1 MPEGPRVRQQDRR
14 LPDRKN
20 GARAK
25 LRCLGI
31 PCDLKHAKPEALDSL
46 GWELTV
52 RGPVQFI
59 LGSSLRCLNWVEP
72 VKSLSIKVTQ
82 RV

>member
-14 LPDRKN
+14 LPDRKSR
-20 GARAK
+20 ARTNH
-25 LRCLGI
+25 RSLGI
-31 PCDLKHAKPEALDSL
+31 PCDLDPALAEVFDSL

-59 LGSSLRCLNWVEP
+59 LGSSLRCLNWVAS